1 MFFLQQVIMQS
12 LLFIECKKLI
22 LMNIVPSHRS
32 SAACEF
38 LMHWMWVKRFEHEI
52 FWKIGFKF
60 YLATRTKQIFVNVS
74 KFYSAIH
81 RPFTPNSLCILKGL
95 VESIIHHII
104 KIYENLQ
111 NYVRSVVYQLWTLR
125 YRNKYPSIIQ
135 IVAFNNDLLTSSK
148 WQQLLRYFMFAKQ

>member
-1 MFFLQQVIMQS
+1 MFFLRQVIMQS
-12 LLFIECKKLI
+12 LLFIECKNLI
-22 LMNIVPSHRS
+22 LMKIVPSHRS

-38 LMHWMWVKRFEHEI
+38 LMHWMWMRVKRFIHEI

-81 RPFTPNSLCILKGL
+81 RPFKPNSLCILKGL
-95 VESIIHHII
+95 VKSIIHPIV
-104 KIYENLQ
+104 KLYKSLP
-111 NYVRSVVYQLWTLR
+111 NYVRSVIYQLRTR
-125 YRNKYPSIIQ
+125 DKYSSVIQ
-135 IVAFNNDLLTSSK
+135 IVAFNNDPLTSSK